1 MKLNQNTKDMKKL
14 IAIFSIGVLLVS
26 CNVTSISQD
35 KEMLQ
40 KKYPNGIVYSVSDL
54 RYIVVDSTNVLD
66 IRIEINGNIKSTVKI
81 K

>member
-1 MKLNQNTKDMKKL
+1 MKKL

-26 CNVTSISQD
+26 CNTTTVSQD

-40 KKYPNGIVYSVSDL
+40 KKYPKGIVYSVGGC

-66 IRIEINGNIKSTVKI
+66 IRVKLDGTTKSTVKI

>member
-1 MKLNQNTKDMKKL
+1 MKKL

-26 CNVTSISQD
+26 CNVTTISQD

-40 KKYPNGIVYSVSDL
+40 KKYPKGIVYSVSGL

-66 IRIEINGNIKSTVKI
+66 IRIELNGTIKSTVKI

>member
-26 CNVTSISQD
+26 CNVTDPSQD
-35 KEMLQ
+35 KEFLQ
-40 KKYPNGIVYSVSDL
+40 KKYPKGIVYSVTAV

-66 IRIEINGNIKSTVKI
+66 IRVELDGTIISTVKI

>member
-1 MKLNQNTKDMKKL
+1 MKKL

-26 CNVTSISQD
+26 CNATTVSQD

-40 KKYPNGIVYSVSDL
+40 KKYPKGTVYSVTAG

-66 IRIEINGNIKSTVKI
+66 IRMALDGTIISTVKI

>member
-1 MKLNQNTKDMKKL
+1 MKKL

-26 CNVTSISQD
+26 CNVTAPSQD

-40 KKYPNGIVYSVSDL
+40 KKYPEGIVYSVTAS
-54 RYIVVDSTNVLD
+54 RYIVVDSTNMLD
-66 IRIEINGNIKSTVKI
+66 ITVELDGTIRSTVKI

>member
-1 MKLNQNTKDMKKL
+1 MKKL
-14 IAIFSIGVLLVS
+14 IAIFSIGVLLAS
-26 CNVTSISQD
+26 CNATNPSQD

-40 KKYPNGIVYSVSDL
+40 KKYPKGIVYSVTES

-66 IRIEINGNIKSTVKI
+66 IRVELNGTIRSTVKI

>member
-1 MKLNQNTKDMKKL
+1 MKKL

-26 CNVTSISQD
+26 CNTTTVSQD

-40 KKYPNGIVYSVSDL
+40 KKYPKGIVYLVDGC

-66 IRIEINGNIKSTVKI
+66 IRVEINGTIRSTVKI

>member
-1 MKLNQNTKDMKKL
+1 MKKFFT
-14 IAIFSIGVLLVS
+14 IFSIGVLLVS
-26 CNVTSISQD
+26 CNATTISQD

-40 KKYPNGIVYSVSDL
+40 KKYPKGIVYSVEGC

-66 IRIEINGNIKSTVKI
+66 IRVEINGTIRSTVKI

>member
-1 MKLNQNTKDMKKL
+1 MKKL

-26 CNVTSISQD
+26 CNVTSPSQD

-40 KKYPNGIVYSVSDL
+40 KKYPKGIVYSVDGCH
-54 RYIVVDSTNVLD
+54 YIVVDSTNVLD
-66 IRIEINGNIKSTVKI
+66 IRIGLDGTIFSTVKI

>member
-1 MKLNQNTKDMKKL
+1 MKKL

-26 CNVTSISQD
+26 CNVTDPSQD

-40 KKYPNGIVYSVSDL
+40 KKYPKGIVYSVTKT

-66 IRIEINGNIKSTVKI
+66 ISVALDGTIISTVKI

>member
-1 MKLNQNTKDMKKL
+1 MKKL

-26 CNVTSISQD
+26 CNVTTISQD

-40 KKYPNGIVYSVSDL
+40 KKYPKSIVYSVNDF

-66 IRIEINGNIKSTVKI
+66 IRIEINGTIKSTVKI

>member
-1 MKLNQNTKDMKKL
+1 MKKL

-26 CNVTSISQD
+26 CNFTSASQD

-40 KKYPNGIVYSVSDL
+40 KKYPKGIVYTVAED

-66 IRIEINGNIKSTVKI
+66 IRIGLDGTIKSTVKI
-81 K
+81 N

>member
-1 MKLNQNTKDMKKL
+1 MKKL

-26 CNVTSISQD
+26 CNVSSPSQD

-40 KKYPNGIVYSVSDL
+40 KKYPKGIVYYVGGC
-54 RYIVVDSTNVLD
+54 RYIVADSTNVLD
-66 IRIEINGNIKSTVKI
+66 IRVELDGTIISTVKI

>member
-1 MKLNQNTKDMKKL
+1 MKKFFT
-14 IAIFSIGVLLVS
+14 IFSIGVLLVS
-26 CNVTSISQD
+26 CNATTISQD

-40 KKYPNGIVYSVSDL
+40 KKYPKCIVYSVEGC

-66 IRIEINGNIKSTVKI
+66 IRVEMDGTIRSTVKI

>member
-1 MKLNQNTKDMKKL
+1 MKKL

-26 CNVTSISQD
+26 CNVSSPSQD

-40 KKYPNGIVYSVSDL
+40 KKYPKGIVYSVTAV

-66 IRIEINGNIKSTVKI
+66 IRVALDGTIRSTVKI

>member
-26 CNVTSISQD
+26 CNVTDHSQD

-40 KKYPNGIVYSVSDL
+40 KKYPKGIVYSVTAV

-66 IRIEINGNIKSTVKI
+66 IRVALDGTIISTVKI

>member
-1 MKLNQNTKDMKKL
+1 MKKL
-14 IAIFSIGVLLVS
+14 IGIFSIGVLLVS
-26 CNVTSISQD
+26 CNATTVSQD

-40 KKYPNGIVYSVSDL
+40 KKYPKGIVYSVDKC

-66 IRIEINGNIKSTVKI
+66 IRVELNGTIIRSTVKI

>member
-1 MKLNQNTKDMKKL
+1 MKKL

-26 CNVTSISQD
+26 CNVTTISQD

-40 KKYPNGIVYSVSDL
+40 KKYPKGIVYSVDVY

-66 IRIEINGNIKSTVKI
+66 IRIELNGTIKSTVKI

>member
-1 MKLNQNTKDMKKL
+1 MKKL

-26 CNVTSISQD
+26 CNDATTVSQD
-35 KEMLQ
+35 KEMIQ
-40 KKYPNGIVYSVSDL
+40 KKYPKGIVYSVEGC

-66 IRIEINGNIKSTVKI
+66 IRVEINGTIRSTVKI

>member
-1 MKLNQNTKDMKKL
+1 MKKL

-26 CNVTSISQD
+26 CDATAISQD

-40 KKYPNGIVYSVSDL
+40 KKYPKGIVYSVTES

-66 IRIEINGNIKSTVKI
+66 IRVELDGTIRSTVKI

>member
-1 MKLNQNTKDMKKL
+1 MKKFFT
-14 IAIFSIGVLLVS
+14 IFSIGVLLVS
-26 CNVTSISQD
+26 CNATTISQD

-40 KKYPNGIVYSVSDL
+40 KKYPKGIVYSVEGC

-66 IRIEINGNIKSTVKI
+66 IRVEMDGTIRSTVKI